1 MDQNVLMGAKELYD
15 VVLKAT
21 YPIEMG
27 NRTIQTGEVILAF
40 DNILMSGFQEQKD
53 RVTAH
58 GGFDD
63 RDLVFWETTKEI
75 ALNFTQ
81 GVFSLEHLA
90 IMSNSKLIN
99 LEQDNSSVK
108 ITQREYLES
117 DENGEIKL
125 KHTPVGEP
133 FLYNKETGEK
143 LEFEIDGDTI
153 TISTPYTEVYVTYE
167 YEYVQGGSVIKVG
180 NRLFKGFL
188 SLEGKTRLKEDT
200 NGQVVTGIIKIPK
213 LKLMSDLS
221 IRLGRQVD
229 PAVASFRAVGVPV
242 GRRGNDYVC
251 ELYSLN
257 DDIDSDM

>member
-15 VVLKAT
+15 VVLKTT
-21 YPIEMG
+21 YPIEIG
-27 NRTIQTGEVILAF
+27 NRTLQPGEVVLAF

-63 RDLVFWETTKEI
+63 RDLVIWETTREI
-75 ALNFTQ
+75 PFNFTQ

-90 IMSNSKLIN
+90 LMSNSKLIE
-99 LEQDNSSVK
+99 LEEDNSIIL
-108 ITQREYLES
+108 ITKREWLES
-117 DENGEIKL
+117 DENGEITL
-125 KHTPVGEP
+125 SHTPVGEP
-133 FLYNKETGEK
+133 FVYDKETGTK
-143 LEFEIDGDTI
+143 LEYTISNDIITI
-153 TISTPYTEVYVTYE
+153 TSPYVSVYVVYE
-167 YEYVQGGSVIKVG
+167 YEYEKGGKLINIG

-221 IRLGRQVD
+221 IRLGRNAD
-229 PAVASFRAVGVPV
+229 PAIVSFKASGVPV
-242 GRRGNDYVC
+242 GGRGNSYVC
-251 ELYSLN
+251 QMFSLN